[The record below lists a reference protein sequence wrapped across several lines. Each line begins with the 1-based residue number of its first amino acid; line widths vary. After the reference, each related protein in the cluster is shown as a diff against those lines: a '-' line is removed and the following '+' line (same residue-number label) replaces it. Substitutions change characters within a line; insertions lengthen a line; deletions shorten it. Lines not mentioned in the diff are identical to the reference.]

1 MAKVTVLY
9 WQDIPS
15 VVEARDPGGRHKIEL
30 SQRFQELIDLIA
42 MKKKVMGTDEY
53 LNYWSK
59 GPSEDHDGDAATA
72 APTRCGWDRSA
83 LRGDQGRGN
92 REMLRMNRRRGSRRR
107 AGSAVVGEKSGPRTR
122 LGPSPRRDLTAGDVC
137 IRA

>member
-15 VVEARDPGGRHKIEL
+15 VVEARDLGGRHKVEL

-59 GPSEDHDGDAATA
+59 GPAEELEGDAETAATA
-72 APTRCGWDRSA
+72 VAKEIEARYEAIKAEEIAKCYA
-83 LRGDQGRGN
+83 
-92 REMLRMNRRRGSRRR
+92 
-107 AGSAVVGEKSGPRTR
+107 
-122 LGPSPRRDLTAGDVC
+122 
-137 IRA
+137 